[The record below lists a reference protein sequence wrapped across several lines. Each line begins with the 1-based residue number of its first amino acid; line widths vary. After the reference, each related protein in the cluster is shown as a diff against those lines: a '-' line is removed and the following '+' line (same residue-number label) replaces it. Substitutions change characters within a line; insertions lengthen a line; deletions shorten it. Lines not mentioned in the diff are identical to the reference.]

1 MKVLSF
7 QTIWNQFPYSHFLYQ
22 CSLFLHLVLSF
33 CIVFS
38 YFTMQDS
45 FTISY
50 RTCLLAVHSLKFC
63 LYGNVLIYLS
73 FLKYGFIRYKIIG
86 LQSFLSAFCVYHTT
100 ASQSPFFNKKSTVN
114 LIDDS
119 LYLISYFSLIVF
131 QIPLVFVFQ

>member
-1 MKVLSF
+1 MLVYGQIEAIKCNNNIFSSSFSGPYLKGHVFWCIFSCLGVFEIQSNFWQISIMKVLSF

-38 YFTMQDS
+38 YFTMKDS

-86 LQSFLSAFCVYHTT
+86 L
-100 ASQSPFFNKKSTVN
+100 
-114 LIDDS
+114 
-119 LYLISYFSLIVF
+119 
-131 QIPLVFVFQ
+131 